1 MFNVEEVKK
10 FKIADDGLLDKLK
23 EILKGKGELEGV
35 YFEFNGIDYGF
46 NEVKQDDEIDEGKY
60 VSGRYHYQLASLNK
74 EKATY
79 LCRESQLDEYNVI
92 VEVGY
97 AKSGSYWGGY
107 EWYYDKPVIKIVV
120 VKLVPEVVIPEHEEV
135 FYQ

>member
-23 EILKGKGELEGV
+23 EVLKGKGELEDV

-46 NEVKQDDEIDEGKY
+46 NEVKQDDEMDESKY
-60 VSGRYHYQLASLNK
+60 VSGCYHYQLASLNK

-79 LCRESQLDEYNVI
+79 LCGESQLDVYNV
-92 VEVGY
+92 VVKVGY
-97 AKSGSYWGGY
+97 AKSGSYWDGY
-107 EWYYDKPVIKIVV
+107 EWYYDEPVIKIVG